1 MKNWKK
7 AIASMTTTEQ
17 GKLSKA
23 VSKSKKAA
31 IDIITD
37 TECYLVDK
45 ELVKGYLQRCVL

>member
-1 MKNWKK
+1 MKNWQK

-17 GKLSKA
+17 GKFSKS
-23 VSKSKKAA
+23 VSKIRKPA

-45 ELVKGYLQRCVL
+45 ELVKGYLKKF